1 MVKEEEE
8 VMRAVVAQPG
18 SPRNLLYRESLPC
31 LARAQTVVVAKFN
44 EVKMFNV
51 YFDYVGLLFHLS
63 AKNNLNNVDEILG
76 IEILT
81 ETRGI

>member
-1 MVKEEEE
+1 
-8 VMRAVVAQPG
+8 MRAVVAQPG

-31 LARAQTVVVAKFN
+31 LARAQTVAGAKFN

-51 YFDYVGLLFHLS
+51 YFDYVGWLIHLS
-63 AKNNLNNVDEILG
+63 VKNNLNNVGEILG
-76 IEILT
+76 IEIFM